1 MKHVAMMIL
10 GLSLV
15 GCATGQVD
23 RTRADSAHAVLRNA
37 QGEEKAQAIATQVGD
52 GVRISL
58 KASGMAA
65 GTYGVHVHAIG
76 RCEAPDFRSAGAHWN
91 PTSRQH
97 GKDNPQGMHM
107 GDLPNLVVGAD
118 GRGSVD
124 YVIAAA
130 TLKSGA
136 TPMLDPDGASVMIH
150 STADDYVTD
159 PSGNSGGRIA
169 CGVLD

>member
-23 RTRADSAHAVLRNA
+23 RRADSAHAVLRNA

>member
-23 RTRADSAHAVLRNA
+23 RRADSAHAVPRNA

>member
-1 MKHVAMMIL
+1 MKHAAMMIL
-10 GLSLV
+10 GLSLA
-15 GCATGQVD
+15 GCATGQAD
-23 RTRADSAHAVLRNA
+23 RARADGAGAVLRDA
-37 QGEEKAQAIATQVGD
+37 QGEEKAQASAVQVGD

-65 GTYGVHVHAIG
+65 GTYGIHVHAIG

-130 TLKSGA
+130 SLKSGA
-136 TPMLDPDGASVMIH
+136 TSMLDPDGASVMIH

-169 CGVLD
+169 CGVFN